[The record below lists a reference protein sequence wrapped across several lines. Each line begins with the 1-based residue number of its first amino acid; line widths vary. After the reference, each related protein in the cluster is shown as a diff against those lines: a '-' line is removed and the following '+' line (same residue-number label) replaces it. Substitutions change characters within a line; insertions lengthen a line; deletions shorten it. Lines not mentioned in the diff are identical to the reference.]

1 MENTRLPSKRALAVL
16 DEPPPAEPVN
26 KRLRIS
32 KKTRAAI
39 DAMVNGQCKTV
50 GEAAEKAGMARESL
64 SRALSSPH
72 VAEHLRQK
80 VLRHL
85 AIAAARAGYVKSELL
100 DCDNSIARDR
110 ASSFVLAL
118 AGIRPEE
125 TPSINVNVEVRA
137 GYCIDISP
145 DPSEIIDRTFPHN

>member
-1 MENTRLPSKRALAVL
+1 MENTRMPSKRALAVL
-16 DEPPPAEPVN
+16 DEPPPTEPIN

-32 KKTRAAI
+32 AKVRAAI
-39 DAMVNGQCKTV
+39 DAMVSGNCKTV
-50 GEAAEKAGMARESL
+50 AEAAEKGGMARESL
-64 SRALSSPH
+64 SRALSTPH

-85 AIAAARAGYVKSELL
+85 AIAAARAGYVKGALL
-100 DCDNSIARDR
+100 DSDNQMVADR

-125 TPSINVNVEVRA
+125 TPSININVALKA
-137 GYCIDISP
+137 GYTIDL
-145 DPSEIIDRTFPHN
+145 SETAPPIRTIPHD

>member
-1 MENTRLPSKRALAVL
+1 MLMHASTGQTSEHKLHPTHSSSSTRGMRTAGV
-16 DEPPPAEPVN
+16 PPF
-26 KRLRIS
+26 
-32 KKTRAAI
+32 
-39 DAMVNGQCKTV
+39 
-50 GEAAEKAGMARESL
+50 
-64 SRALSSPH
+64 
-72 VAEHLRQK
+72 
-80 VLRHL
+80 
-85 AIAAARAGYVKSELL
+85 IAAAESNFAIGVTATF
-100 DCDNSIARDR
+100 ARDR